1 MKLRLVR
8 TDLLDSETIGEL
20 YVDDKFECYTLEDVV
35 RDTGVKVAGETA
47 IPYGVYDI
55 SITYSPRF
63 GRYLPLL
70 LSVPNFSGVRIHA
83 GNTHK
88 DTEGCILLGTA
99 KGTNSI
105 QNSRVA
111 FAKLYNKMVYALQH
125 GDKISIIIE

>member
-1 MKLRLVR
+1 MILRLVR
-8 TDLLDSETIGEL
+8 TDFTDKETIGEI
-20 YVDDKFECYTLEDVV
+20 YVNGVFECYSLEDVV

-70 LSVPNFSGVRIHA
+70 LSVPNYTGVRIHA

-88 DTEGCILLGTA
+88 DTEGCILVGTA
-99 KGTNSI
+99 KGKNSI

-111 FAKLYNKMVYALQH
+111 FAKLYNKMVYATQH
-125 GDKISIIIE
+125 GENISITIE

>member
-1 MKLRLVR
+1 MILRLVR
-8 TDLLDSETIGEL
+8 TDFTDKETIGEM
-20 YVDDKFECYTLEDVV
+20 YVDDVFECFTLEDVF
-35 RDTGVKVAGETA
+35 RDLGVKVAGETA

-88 DTEGCILLGTA
+88 DTEGCILVGTT
-99 KGTNSI
+99 KGKNSI
-105 QNSRVA
+105 QNSRIA
-111 FAKLYNKMVYALQH
+111 FSKLYNKMVYAKQNGQELN
-125 GDKISIIIE
+125 IIIE

>member
-1 MKLRLVR
+1 MIIRLVR
-8 TDLLDSETIGEL
+8 TDFTDKETIGEI
-20 YVDDKFECYTLEDVV
+20 YVDDVFECYSLEDVV
-35 RDTGVKVAGETA
+35 RDGNVKVAGETA
-47 IPYGVYDI
+47 IPYGTYNV

-70 LSVPNFSGVRIHA
+70 NSVPNFSGVRIHA

-88 DTEGCILLGTA
+88 DTEGCILVGTA
-99 KGTNSI
+99 KGKNSI